1 MPNCTGVIA
10 EYNPFHNGH
19 RYQLSE
25 ARRVTGCEHV
35 AVVMS
40 GGFVQRG
47 EVAMFDKF
55 SRARWALESGADIVF
70 LLPSVYSC
78 ARADRFAEGAVRILG
93 GTGLADALCFGSESG
108 DVSKIVRMAAL
119 VSEESDEQK
128 ECLRAHLKR
137 GVSFPNARGKMLN
150 ERHGAHF
157 SEVASLPNDILGIE
171 YVRAVA
177 RFAPQLHP
185 YAIKRVGAMH
195 DAVQAEGS
203 VASASALRK
212 AVLENDR
219 NALSACVPENVATD
233 ILEQLEEGRAPYVQE
248 RLSDAILYALRRM
261 PREALSRLP
270 DVSEGLEN
278 VLYRC
283 AREAGSYEE
292 LLTLL
297 KTKRYT
303 LARLKR
309 ILCYA
314 LLGVEESL
322 YASALPYIR
331 VLGVKRSAL
340 PLLSQLASRATLPV
354 VTRYA
359 DAAAL
364 PESAKRLHE
373 IDMLAAELAPLA
385 LKTPARAAFDYGDP
399 LILV

>member
-1 MPNCTGVIA
+1 MPTCTGVIA

-40 GGFVQRG
+40 GSFVQRG

-55 SRARWALESGADIVF
+55 SRARWALENGADIVF
-70 LLPSVYSC
+70 LLPTVYSC

-93 GTGLADALCFGSESG
+93 GTGLVDALCFGSESG
-108 DVSKIVRMAAL
+108 DASKIIRMAAL
-119 VSEESDEQK
+119 MAEESDEQK
-128 ECLRAHLKR
+128 ACLRAHLKQ
-137 GVSFPNARGKMLN
+137 GVSFPNARTKMLN
-150 ERHGAHF
+150 ERHGAHL
-157 SEVASLPNDILGIE
+157 SAAASLPNDILGIE
-171 YVRAVA
+171 YVRAIA
-177 RFAPQLHP
+177 RFAPQLLP
-185 YAIKRVGAMH
+185 FAIKRVGAMH
-195 DAVQAEGS
+195 DANRTEGS

-219 NALSACVPENVATD
+219 NALSACAPQSVAED
-233 ILEQLEEGRAPYVQE
+233 IIKQLEDGRAPYVQE
-248 RLSDAILYALRRM
+248 RFSDAVLYALRRM

-283 AREAGSYEE
+283 AREASCYEE
-292 LLTLL
+292 LLSLL

-314 LLGVEESL
+314 LLGVEERL
-322 YASALPYIR
+322 YADALPYIR
-331 VLGVKRSAL
+331 VLGVRKSAL
-340 PLLSQLASRATLPV
+340 PMLSSLASHATLPV

-364 PESAKRLHE
+364 PESARRLHE
-373 IDMLAAELAPLA
+373 IDLLAAELAPLA
-385 LKTPARAAFDYGDP
+385 LKAPARAAFDYGEP